1 MLAVAESRKLK
12 STMEYMEKE
21 YGITPENIDK
31 KLEEIKQE
39 FFKRIDN
46 QNVKEVIQC

>member
-1 MLAVAESRKLK
+1 MSGPENLNKANALI
-12 STMEYMEKE
+12 EYMKKE
-21 YGITPENIDK
+21 YGVTPENIDK
-31 KLEEIKQE
+31 KLEEVKQE

>member
-1 MLAVAESRKLK
+1 VTTAERHVKLK
-12 STMEYMEKE
+12 EYMESE
-21 YGITPENIDK
+21 FGITPENIDK